1 MFTHFTDFAHL
12 FFTPGTVYITPTTI
26 CLTYNAGL
34 LTLNKTKEIY
44 PITALHAVYLPNEW
58 QNIKS
63 GSGTANAPASG
74 MLDSNALKLVFYKA
88 SLTPVKPKSGS
99 NEPISSNVPTS
110 RDVMIAPMMLDCVKL
125 RNIIVEVKNAFNT

>member
-1 MFTHFTDFAHL
+1 
-12 FFTPGTVYITPTTI
+12 
-26 CLTYNAGL
+26 
-34 LTLNKTKEIY
+34 
-44 PITALHAVYLPNEW
+44 VYLPNEW